1 MTDQRFPRAH
11 RVRRDADFRRAFAR
25 RCAVSDGRLVVFG
38 HPNGLGHARLG
49 VSVPR
54 RIGKAVVRNRWKR
67 LLREAFRLTRFRLPV
82 GVDLIVV
89 PRAGPEPELAE
100 LVRSLPRLA
109 RRVAGKL
116 DRENSSPSSQ

>member
-1 MTDQRFPRAH
+1 MADQRFPRSF
-11 RVRRDADFRRAFAR
+11 RVRRDAEFRRAFAR
-25 RCAVSDGRLVVFG
+25 RSAVSDGRLVVFG
-38 HPNGLGHARLG
+38 HPNGLPHARLG

-67 LLREAFRLTRFRLPV
+67 LLREAFRLTRARLPA

-100 LVRSLPRLA
+100 LVQSLPRLA

-116 DRENSSPSSQ
+116 DRDSSTPSDR